1 MKSHDSLGWY
11 ELREMC
17 DRYGLDVMW
26 DVRSS
31 GYRVIV
37 WAWNWPE
44 VGPQTL
50 GRLSMDDLSHWSADR
65 LEEFVISCLFE
76 AMGKGWA

>member
-1 MKSHDSLGWY
+1 MSSYDTLGWH
-11 ELREMC
+11 ELRKMC
-17 DRYGLDVMW
+17 DRYGLDVVW

-31 GYRVIV
+31 GYRIFV

-50 GRLSMDDLSHWSADR
+50 GRLSMDDLNHWSADH
-65 LEEFVISCLFE
+65 LEEFVVSCTLKAIWNE
-76 AMGKGWA
+76 RI

>member
-1 MKSHDSLGWY
+1 MTNPGSLGWY
-11 ELREMC
+11 ELSEMC
-17 DRYGLDVMW
+17 ERYGLDVMW
-26 DVRSS
+26 DVGHSR
-31 GYRVIV
+31 YKVFV

-50 GRLSMDDLSHWSADR
+50 GRLSVEDLDHWSTDQ
-65 LEEFVISCLFE
+65 LEEFVVSCLFD

>member
-1 MKSHDSLGWY
+1 MKKHDSLGWY
-11 ELREMC
+11 ELRKMC

-26 DVRSS
+26 EVRSS
-31 GYRVIV
+31 RYKVFV

-50 GRLSMDDLSHWSADR
+50 GYLNIDDLESWSADR
-65 LEEFVISCLFE
+65 LEEFVVSCLFE
-76 AMGKGWA
+76 AIGKGWA

>member
-1 MKSHDSLGWY
+1 MYRHDALGWF

-17 DRYGLDVMW
+17 NRYGLDVMW
-26 DVRSS
+26 DVGNS
-31 GYRVIV
+31 GYKVFV
-37 WAWNWPE
+37 WRWEWPE

-50 GRLSMDDLSHWSADR
+50 GRLSVDDLNHWSADR